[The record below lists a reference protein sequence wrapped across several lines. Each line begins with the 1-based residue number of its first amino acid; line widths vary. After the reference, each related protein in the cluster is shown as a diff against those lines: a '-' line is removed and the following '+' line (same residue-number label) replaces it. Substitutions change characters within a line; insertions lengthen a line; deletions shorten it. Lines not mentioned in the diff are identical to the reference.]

1 MIDYRYLKSFSLTRA
16 QRQARFRGTCLKQTY
31 ALEADKHFQQI
42 SQKNDLA
49 FQTKVDICFW
59 LNTSRQYSSK
69 SQL

>member
-31 ALEADKHFQQI
+31 TLEADKHFQQI

-49 FQTKVDICFW
+49 FQTKVDFCFW